1 MDVMPKHAA
10 RLVWLLMGLVVI
22 VTPLAWATPLDPSWT
37 KGMYDDGDFDD
48 LLAYLTSGSAAI
60 CTAPVTDG
68 RPMRASHVTD
78 LATTEPIA
86 LAPTGSSE
94 APRGPPIG

>member
-1 MDVMPKHAA
+1 
-10 RLVWLLMGLVVI
+10 MGLVVI

-68 RPMRASHVTD
+68 RHLQASHVAD
-78 LATTEPIA
+78 LAGPEPVA
-86 LAPTGSSE
+86 LAPAGSSE

>member
-1 MDVMPKHAA
+1 MPKHTG
-10 RLVWLLMGLVVI
+10 RLVWLVVSLVVV
-22 VTPLAWATPLDPSWT
+22 VTPLAWATPPDPSWT
-37 KGMYDDGDFDD
+37 KGVYDDGDFDD

-68 RPMRASHVTD
+68 RPMQACHITH
-78 LATTEPIA
+78 LPATEPVA
-86 LAPTGSSE
+86 LAPAGPSE

>member
-1 MDVMPKHAA
+1 MPKHTA
-10 RLVWLLMGLVVI
+10 RLVWLLMSLVVI
-22 VTPLAWATPLDPSWT
+22 ITPLAWATPPDPSWT
-37 KGMYDDGDFDD
+37 KGVYDDGDFDD

-60 CTAPVTDG
+60 CAAPVTDG
-68 RPMRASHVTD
+68 RPMQAGRITD
-78 LATTEPIA
+78 PPAPEPVA